1 MNILLTHG
9 TVVSLKFLAMA
20 IIENEILREAGEGL
34 VILLSINTGVK
45 PVTAKA
51 GKEDKT
57 VFAGTVGAAG
67 ADFFGGCPLSSCKI
81 YRIASELVPFG
92 RADNIIGL
100 QSVRRSQCDSFQ
112 RQWIDM

>member
-1 MNILLTHG
+1 M
-9 TVVSLKFLAMA
+9 KFF
-20 IIENEILREAGEGL
+20 EKPGEGL
-34 VILLSINTGVK
+34 VILLSINTGVNLF
-45 PVTAKA
+45 TAKA
-51 GKEDKT
+51 RKEDKT

>member
-1 MNILLTHG
+1 M
-9 TVVSLKFLAMA
+9 KFF
-20 IIENEILREAGEGL
+20 EKPGEGL

-45 PVTAKA
+45 PVY